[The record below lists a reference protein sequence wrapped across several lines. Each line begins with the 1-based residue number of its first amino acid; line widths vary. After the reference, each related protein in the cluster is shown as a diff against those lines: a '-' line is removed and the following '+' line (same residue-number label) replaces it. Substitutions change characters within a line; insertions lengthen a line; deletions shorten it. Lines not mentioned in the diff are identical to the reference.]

1 MRKIHTFYFLAFTF
15 SFALANAYAE
25 PMREWDWHMPGEVY
39 KELEFT
45 DRAQVDRAVK
55 LFEQAIDA
63 ERRGVKV
70 TDLVPR
76 YRNAAGEWR
85 KVQVQGETSGNG
97 NEALL
102 AYAVF
107 MQGYAKQQARDRNE
121 AMKLYNEVLD
131 IYPEQK
137 FISVPARYMLSRVK
151 RELGDIKQAN
161 ADLEEI
167 VEDKGAD
174 GHKIF
179 YNVIR
184 SLAGVRW
191 GEGKA
196 EEAAELWE
204 KIVFT
209 QKKVDWSLWKG
220 SRDDLVLARIVTQDF
235 ANLEAALFAGL
246 GPEKKKER
254 VGAICENAK
263 WVSEIDRYGH
273 HGVTAYLDRK
283 FPPEK
288 KKAERKRELEKIRKG
303 YIAWLDGEGGV
314 FEGHDDGWAYA
325 IAQLRALYG
334 YAKNEDI
341 MKRMK
346 AVEAMVRNGKPEQVD
361 GRARTLA
368 FELATI
374 GQKDAARSA
383 AAMAK
388 NTLYRLHLQYELEN
402 QLQEWKAAAMYL
414 TEYIGT
420 QPPPDPGSLKS
431 AKYDLAWY
439 YRFRLGEPAKA
450 VKIYQELDDP
460 PRSLWG
466 LAESLRESGKKQESY
481 TTLTE
486 LTSVFPDE
494 AANAVLRYAQW
505 KEADGEKEKAIG
517 LYRQLLKN
525 PKWKQT
531 GASSQAHQALERFG
545 IATGGAMTNEVR

>member
-1 MRKIHTFYFLAFTF
+1 MRKTHTFYFLAFAF
-15 SFALANAYAE
+15 YFAFANANAYAE

-55 LFEQAIDA
+55 LFEQAVDA
-63 ERRGVKV
+63 ERRGVNV

-85 KVQVQGETSGNG
+85 KVQVQGETSGTG
-97 NEALL
+97 NEPLL

-107 MQGYAKQQARDRNE
+107 MQGYAKQQAHDRNE

-137 FISVPARYMLSRVK
+137 FIAVPARYMLSRVK

-204 KIVFT
+204 KIVFS
-209 QKKVDWSLWKG
+209 QKKVDWSLWKW

-288 KKAERKRELEKIRKG
+288 KKAERKREVEKIRKG
-303 YIAWLDGEGGV
+303 YIAWLDGERGA
-314 FEGHDDGWAYA
+314 FEGYDDGWAYA
-325 IAQLRALYG
+325 IARLRALYG
-334 YAKNEDI
+334 YAKTDEI
-341 MKRMK
+341 MNRVK
-346 AVEAMVRNGKPEQVD
+346 ALEPMVKGAKPDQID

-368 FELATI
+368 FELVRI

-388 NTLYRLHLQYELEN
+388 NTLYRLHRVHRHE
-402 QLQEWKAAAMYL
+402 AAAGSGRAQGREVRSRGVL
-414 TEYIGT
+414 
-420 QPPPDPGSLKS
+420 PPPPRR
-431 AKYDLAWY
+431 A
-439 YRFRLGEPAKA
+439 GE
-450 VKIYQELDDP
+450 
-460 PRSLWG
+460 
-466 LAESLRESGKKQESY
+466 
-481 TTLTE
+481 
-486 LTSVFPDE
+486 
-494 AANAVLRYAQW
+494 
-505 KEADGEKEKAIG
+505 
-517 LYRQLLKN
+517 
-525 PKWKQT
+525 
-531 GASSQAHQALERFG
+531 GA
-545 IATGGAMTNEVR
+545 